1 MTEEQGQRILT
12 LLERIL
18 SGQEQANAMLQ
29 EINTRLEHVERR
41 FERIIK
47 RRSDATSPQTTVHT
61 VKGITGTWQS
71 LN

>member
-1 MTEEQGQRILT
+1 MTEEQGQRILM
-12 LLERIL
+12 LLEKIL

-41 FERIIK
+41 FERVK
-47 RRSDATSPQTTVHT
+47 RRTDAAPPQTTVHT
-61 VKGITGTWQS
+61 VRGITGTWQS

>member
-18 SGQEQANAMLQ
+18 SGQEQANAMLH

-41 FERIIK
+41 FERMIK
-47 RRSDATSPQTTVHT
+47 RRAAASPQTTVHT